1 MPKIIDNVREE
12 LLKEAKRQVNEEG
25 YAQTTICS
33 VAKGCGIAIGTVYNY
48 FPSKDMLIATFMME
62 DWSIAFSSIKKYENP
77 NKRERIESI
86 YKAILSF
93 AEKYEDLFKEKEAV
107 KAFNSS
113 LSEKHPILISQLSS
127 LILPVVEDKENK
139 EFTAS
144 FIAEALLLWA
154 MKGTEFEILYQII
167 EKLL

>member
-1 MPKIIDNVREE
+1 MVYRGDLWCLRGLID
-12 LLKEAKRQVNEEG
+12 A
-25 YAQTTICS
+25 Y
-33 VAKGCGIAIGTVYNY
+33 
-48 FPSKDMLIATFMME
+48 
-62 DWSIAFSSIKKYENP
+62 
-77 NKRERIESI
+77 
-86 YKAILSF
+86 
-93 AEKYEDLFKEKEAV
+93 KEKEAV

-113 LSEKHPILISQLSS
+113 LSEKHPILISQLST

-144 FIAEALLLWA
+144 FIAEVLLLWA

>member
-1 MPKIIDNVREE
+1 M
-12 LLKEAKRQVNEEG
+12 
-25 YAQTTICS
+25 T
-33 VAKGCGIAIGTVYNY
+33 
-48 FPSKDMLIATFMME
+48 
-62 DWSIAFSSIKKYENP
+62 
-77 NKRERIESI
+77 ESI
-86 YKAILSF
+86 YKAILF
-93 AEKYEDLFKEKEAV
+93 FTEKYEDLFKEKEAV

-144 FIAEALLLWA
+144 CIAEALLLWA